1 MHTVNVRTM
10 VTKER
15 RVAITLP
22 PEVPEGPAD
31 VVVVVSPLGR
41 DDAPAD
47 RADRQESG
55 DPAAIFPFFD
65 GGGLTCARLTREQIY
80 GE

>member
-1 MHTVNVRTM
+1 M
-10 VTKER
+10 VTKDR

-41 DDAPAD
+41 DDAPGD
-47 RADRQESG
+47 QGERHESG
-55 DPAAIFPFFD
+55 DPASIFPLFD
-65 GGGLTCARLTREQIY
+65 GGGLTCPRLTREEIY